1 MGRGLRKTT
10 VRRVEFRCAVEARN
24 ENNADMNLP
33 VDVTLLVLL
42 AALMHASWNAIV
54 KSSRSKFLDMVMV
67 AVVPG
72 AIALIAIP
80 FLPMPDRACWPWLLA
95 SVAIHFLYYMAV
107 AGALR
112 HGDLSH
118 VYPLMRGCSPLL
130 VALASFGGFVDEL
143 STYMWLG
150 VILISTGIVVP
161 ALLRTRRIGLPAK
174 GTSIAIANAVIIAA
188 YTIVDG
194 RGTRLSGNAISYG
207 QWLFFLNAIPM
218 TMFALAWRGR
228 EVAAYVRGR
237 WAMGIL
243 GGALSMASYAIVL
256 WALTRAPVAGVAAL
270 RETSVIFAALIG
282 SFMLREGSTAPRV
295 AGAVLVVCGIVAL
308 RL

>member
-1 MGRGLRKTT
+1 
-10 VRRVEFRCAVEARN
+10 
-24 ENNADMNLP
+24 MNLP

-54 KSSRSKFLDMVMV
+54 KAGQSKFLDMVMV

-72 AIALIAIP
+72 VIALVAIP
-80 FLPMPDRACWPWLLA
+80 FLPMPDRACWPWLFA

-118 VYPLMRGCSPLL
+118 VYPLMRGCAPLL
-130 VALASFGGFVDEL
+130 VALASLCGFVDPL
-143 STYMWLG
+143 TAYMWLG
-150 VILISTGIVVP
+150 VILISTGIVMP

-194 RGTRLSGNAISYG
+194 SGTRLSGNAISYG
-207 QWLFFLNAIPM
+207 QWLFFLNAIPIA
-218 TMFALAWRGR
+218 MFALAWRGR
-228 EVAAYVRGR
+228 QAAAYMRER
-237 WAMGIL
+237 WAMGIM
-243 GGALSMASYAIVL
+243 GGVLSMASYAIVL
-256 WALTRAPVAGVAAL
+256 WAMTRA
-270 RETSVIFAALIG
+270 RRWRG
-282 SFMLREGSTAPRV
+282 SPRY
-295 AGAVLVVCGIVAL
+295 AK
-308 RL
+308 RR